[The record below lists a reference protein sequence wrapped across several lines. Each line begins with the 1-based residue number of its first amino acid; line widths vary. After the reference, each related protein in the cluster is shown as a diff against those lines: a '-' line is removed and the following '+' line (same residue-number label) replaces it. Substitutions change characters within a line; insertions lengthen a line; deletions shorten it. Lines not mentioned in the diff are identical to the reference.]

1 MARRSKWSGN
11 PRRHIM
17 AKLTLHAVGEDTIAS
32 PGNSNNLYIVVSVE
46 DQNGAAVTGLGMGNF
61 AIGSEV
67 VGPGGSISHINAIT
81 NGKLPGV
88 YVLLVLPLA
97 GQTWKG
103 GVYIFS
109 VAATRGADHGLTLC
123 SFLMD

>member
-1 MARRSKWSGN
+1 
-11 PRRHIM
+11 M

-32 PGNSNNLYIVVSVE
+32 PGNANNLYIIVSVE
-46 DQNGAAVTGLGMGNF
+46 DLNGAPVPGLAIGNF
-61 AIGSEV
+61 AIGSEI
-67 VGPGGSISHINAIT
+67 VGPGGSISHINTVT

-88 YVLLVLPLA
+88 YLLQVLPLA
-97 GQTWKG
+97 GQTWKA

-109 VAATRGADHGLTLC
+109 VAVTRSADHGLTLC